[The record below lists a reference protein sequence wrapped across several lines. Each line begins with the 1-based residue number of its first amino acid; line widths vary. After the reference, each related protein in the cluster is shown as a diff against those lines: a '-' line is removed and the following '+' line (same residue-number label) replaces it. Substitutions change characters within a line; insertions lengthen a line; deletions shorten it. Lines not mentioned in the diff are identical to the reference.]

1 MRRYPVPLVGW
12 GGSHE
17 RLRSSSSGKGPYLAS
32 RMERGM
38 IAGVRRMQN
47 VEMEGPIYAQ
57 HGEENLVG
65 PAARMVV
72 NQQPHCAR

>member
-1 MRRYPVPLVGW
+1 
-12 GGSHE
+12 
-17 RLRSSSSGKGPYLAS
+17 
-32 RMERGM
+32 MERGM
-38 IAGVRRMQN
+38 KAGVRRMQK